1 LHSGIRFAFIT
12 KATIAANL
20 RNIVKIRKNS
30 GFSLI
35 ELIIVMAILGI
46 VLAIA
51 APNFTKYLHNTNLKT
66 AVRDLAGDIHNTK
79 QTAAAHAVY
88 YEMVFDNTN
97 NNYSIVKCGSNSTDA
112 CNVTTAS
119 KSPASAAGY
128 IAIDSLTYPASKISF
143 QPRGTISPSGS
154 ITLKNDK
161 GSTATIT
168 STIMGKVSVQYN
180 LK

>member
-1 LHSGIRFAFIT
+1 M
-12 KATIAANL
+12 
-20 RNIVKIRKNS
+20 KIRKNK
-30 GFSLI
+30 GFTLI
-35 ELIIVMAILGI
+35 ELMIVMAILGI

-51 APNFTKYLHNTNLKT
+51 APNFTKYLHNTNLKN

-79 QTAAAHAVY
+79 QTAAAQAVH
-88 YEMVFDNTN
+88 YEMIFDNTN
-97 NNYSIVKCGSNSTDA
+97 NKYEIKKCGSNSTDP
-112 CNVTTAS
+112 CNVKTAD
-119 KSPASAAGY
+119 KSPASVAGY
-128 IAIDSLTYPASKISF
+128 IAIDSLTYPSSKISF